1 MKNRGF
7 TLIEVLVSTV
17 ILAVAIVSV
26 SAAFKQFAEY
36 RMRAEKYK
44 NLYMTVLS
52 LKDMIESKP
61 LKNKQYG
68 DGEINGLKYNYRVF
82 LVSKGK
88 GLTVEGQQSPFEIYL
103 YRIDLNV
110 EGRTYSFYRTLYKK
124 TGSF

>member
-17 ILAVAIVSV
+17 ILAVAVISV

-36 RMRAEKYK
+36 RMKAEKYK

-61 LKNKQYG
+61 LKNRQYG
-68 DGEINGLKYNYRVF
+68 DGKINGLRYNYRVS
-82 LVSKGK
+82 LVSKGRS
-88 GLTVEGQQSPFEIYL
+88 LTIEGEQSSFEIYL
-103 YRIDLNV
+103 YRIDLSV
-110 EGRTYSFYRTLYKK
+110 EGRTYSFYKTLYKK